1 MARYQRRCP
10 TESVRQASGG
20 SIGIGVYGT
29 SPVFDG
35 NTYPVMVGGVP
46 MRPPAASKTRQKP
59 VPGIPQRCSTRAT
72 LRRQQQMQRQTQNQM
87 LQQQTAQVPQSQSQ
101 TQFRSQSHSHVQ
113 PHSQP
118 EPQPHLSTLQQQVKQ
133 LQLQLQQQ
141 QLQLQHEQMRQLYG
155 GWPLGGMA
163 QANANPLGNN
173 MNMFNPLAPAFY
185 FGPALPSN
193 SSDFWPGYTMVTP
206 GDPSRPYSFGLS
218 PTD

>member
-10 TESVRQASGG
+10 TECVRQASGG
-20 SIGIGVYGT
+20 SIGIGTYGT
-29 SPVFDG
+29 GPVFDG
-35 NTYPVMVGGVP
+35 NTYPVMVGEVP

-72 LRRQQQMQRQTQNQM
+72 LRRQQQMQRESQRQP
-87 LQQQTAQVPQSQSQ
+87 TAQLLQSHPQSQRQ
-101 TQFRSQSHSHVQ
+101 SQSHSHSQ
-113 PHSQP
+113 SQP
-118 EPQPHLSTLQQQVKQ
+118 EPQPHLSTLQEQVKQ

-155 GWPLGGMA
+155 GWPLGGIA
-163 QANANPLGNN
+163 QANANALGNN
-173 MNMFNPLAPAFY
+173 MNIFNPLAPSFNL
-185 FGPALPSN
+185 GPTLPSN
-193 SSDFWPGYTMVTP
+193 CSDFWPGYTMVTP